1 MRRLVFLA
9 PLVLLGCGI
18 GPSSSPQ
25 AVPARS
31 LSGAWNWTA
40 TGANNQIVISGRLT
54 DQDAVITGTVTA
66 IDNNPALP
74 SGDCIVTDDATPIT
88 GTVSKQGIVSLSASL
103 DTIGNGPAVLE
114 VNAQLSSDGKSMQG
128 SYALS
133 VRSACSNNA
142 SGNLT
147 GQLQKEKLE

>member
-1 MRRLVFLA
+1 
-9 PLVLLGCGI
+9 
-18 GPSSSPQ
+18 
-25 AVPARS
+25 
-31 LSGAWNWTA
+31 
-40 TGANNQIVISGRLT
+40 
-54 DQDAVITGTVTA
+54 
-66 IDNNPALP
+66 
-74 SGDCIVTDDATPIT
+74 
-88 GTVSKQGIVSLSASL
+88 
-103 DTIGNGPAVLE
+103 VLE

>member
-9 PLVLLGCGI
+9 PLVLLACGI

-25 AVPARS
+25 AAVVRNV
-31 LSGAWNWTA
+31 SGTWNWTA
-40 TGANNQIVISGRLT
+40 SGSNNPIVISGRLT

-74 SGDCIVTDDATPIT
+74 SGDCIVTDDATPVT

-114 VNAQLSSDGKSMQG
+114 FSAQLSSDGKTMQG

-142 SGNLT
+142 SGNVT
-147 GQLQKEKLE
+147 GQLQPRLIE